1 MLWAI
6 LILILAVW
14 AILMV
19 FGVIVGWL
27 AHVIFAAITIS
38 AVYLLV
44 KIILKVFEGGNS
56 HDE

>member
-14 AILMV
+14 AILMI
-19 FGVIVGWL
+19 FGDIVGWL
-27 AHVIFAAITIS
+27 ANVIFAAITIS

-44 KIILKVFEGGNS
+44 KVILKVFEGGDD
-56 HDE
+56 HD